1 MGTPVKKMVL
11 NKDSSILGSKGDV
24 SASLVADHHDI
35 RIDLFKF
42 PPELR
47 NIIYDK
53 ILEEGDLTVL
63 LASRKV
69 HQELVAPIALL
80 KTFRV
85 YFGSAWHPPVSVP
98 LGSKATVMVQNLTVT
113 IKRCGLENGRKP
125 RPWKKNLLEYFG
137 GLSQF
142 TRASCT
148 ITLDY
153 GEKGWLTHRC
163 VNGMLFTSF
172 KTLTCFRTLTLKM
185 IYEADTPR
193 NEAAARAKGVTSWW
207 HRNKFQI

>member
-1 MGTPVKKMVL
+1 MVL

-47 NIIYDK
+47 NITYDK

-69 HQELVAPIALL
+69 LQELVAPIAQL

-85 YFGSAWHPPVSVP
+85 YFGSAWHRPVSVP
-98 LGSKATVMVQNLTVT
+98 LGSQATMMVQNLTVT
-113 IKRCGLENGRKP
+113 IKRYRLENGRNP
-125 RPWKKNLLEYFG
+125 RPWKRNLLEHFG
-137 GLSQF
+137 GQSQF
-142 TRASCT
+142 TRAS
-148 ITLDY
+148 
-153 GEKGWLTHRC
+153 
-163 VNGMLFTSF
+163 
-172 KTLTCFRTLTLKM
+172 
-185 IYEADTPR
+185 
-193 NEAAARAKGVTSWW
+193 
-207 HRNKFQI
+207 